1 VKNAEYGQ
9 ILRVSGRHKH
19 PRLQGSVRNG
29 GKACGSALLLQPVKP
44 RDPLAASPCSQLALP
59 SPSTSRATVDTT
71 VQPKAVTHPT
81 DSKLIR
87 RGVEIPGRN
96 VLAGAAGD
104 AITLVLAA
112 AGHNGRLLRAWLVG
126 RLAFLHGPFA
136 ISATAPP
143 LPSPQFARR

>member
-1 VKNAEYGQ
+1 
-9 ILRVSGRHKH
+9 
-19 PRLQGSVRNG
+19 
-29 GKACGSALLLQPVKP
+29 LQPVTP
-44 RDPLAASPCSQLALP
+44 RDPLAAWPCSQLALP
-59 SPSTSRATVDTT
+59 SPSTSHATVDTI
-71 VQPKAVTHPT
+71 VQPKAVAHPT

-126 RLAFLHGPFA
+126 RLAVLHGLLA

-143 LPSPQFARR
+143 LPSPQFAKR